1 MGGPGAAAGRHRA
14 LESYFD
20 PDGADG
26 VVGDGLELVPDEESD
41 DELPGELAGGGG
53 VGVMGGDADGDGFGR
68 SLVLRSDGP

>member
-1 MGGPGAAAGRHRA
+1 MGPARPPAATGPSER
-14 LESYFD
+14 YFD
-20 PDGADG
+20 PDGEDG

-53 VGVMGGDADGDGFGR
+53 VGVIGGDADGDGLGR